1 MLNFNAANPVEIFL
15 TVLAFLV
22 ILSLVITIHEAA
34 HAFSANFLG
43 DPTARL
49 SGRMSLNP
57 IVHIDPLGTLVL
69 PLLLLVFQGPIF
81 GWAKPTP
88 VNPINF
94 QNPRRDSALVAFSGP
109 LSNFALATIFS
120 VIFRLFPDTGFFSQF
135 LFTLVSINLLLGIF
149 NLIPIPP
156 LDGYKVLIG
165 ILPKELALR
174 LAVLDSMG
182 PIFLLFFIL
191 IFFSFLSP
199 FIFSILRFLL
209 LIFTGTS

>member
-1 MLNFNAANPVEIFL
+1 MINFNVANPLEIFL
-15 TVLAFLV
+15 TVLAFLI
-22 ILSLVITIHEAA
+22 ILSLVITIHEAT
-34 HAFSANFLG
+34 HAFTANFLG

-49 SGRMSLNP
+49 VGRMSLNP
-57 IVHIDPLGTLVL
+57 VAHIDPLGTLVL
-69 PLLLLVFQGPIF
+69 PLLLLILQSPIF

-94 QNPRRDSALVAFSGP
+94 QNPRRDSALVALSGP
-109 LSNFALATIFS
+109 LSNFALAAFFS
-120 VIFRLFPDTGFFSQF
+120 IIFRLLPDTSSFGTF

-156 LDGYKVLIG
+156 LDGYKVLMG
-165 ILPKELALR
+165 VLPKEIAIR
-174 LAVLDSMG
+174 LTAFESMG

-199 FIFSILRFLL
+199 IILSLLKLL
-209 LIFTGTS
+209 LVVFTGQS